1 MKNKL
6 NIEIIIGVVAGLLI
20 ACGAGAAEG
29 ASLSAGP
36 AMEISA
42 GDTSWVLIS
51 AALVLLMTPAV
62 GLFYGGMVRGKNVLS
77 VMTQSF
83 VIAAL
88 VSIIWVLV
96 GYSLAFAPDT
106 GFGLVGGLQWAGLG
120 GVGAAPSSYAPTI
133 PHSIFMAFQ
142 MMFAIITPALII
154 GAFSDRMKFSALIL
168 FVILWSVFVYAPLAH
183 WVWGEGGWLRSLGAL
198 DFAGGTVVHISAGLS
213 ALVAAILIGRRLEN
227 TSGSEIR
234 PHNIT
239 MTMIGASLLWFGWFG
254 FNAGSALGANGIA
267 AQAFV
272 TTNTAAA
279 AAALSWMMV
288 SWKHTGKPS
297 SLGIFTGGVCGLVAV
312 TPAAGFVSPISAMII
327 GAAAGAVCYGMVWLM
342 KRKTD
347 VDDALDVFAC
357 HGMGGIV
364 GALLTGFFAER
375 AINPAGADGLLF
387 GGAGLLVSQVVA
399 VVATIAFAVGMTW
412 AILKILDATVG
423 IRVRKEEEILGLDL
437 TQHGE
442 EAYPDMDIPS

>member
-1 MKNKL
+1 ML
-6 NIEIIIGVVAGLLI
+6 GMVIGLLI
-20 ACGAGAAEG
+20 ACGAGSAEG
-29 ASLSAGP
+29 AAGGAP
-36 AMEISA
+36 AAIDT
-42 GDTSWVLIS
+42 GDTAWVLIS

-83 VIAAL
+83 VIAAI

-96 GYSLAFAPDT
+96 GYSIAFSPDT
-106 GFGLVGGLQWAGLG
+106 GAGLAGGLQWAGLG
-120 GVGAAPSSYAPTI
+120 GVGAAPSAYAPTI

-227 TSGSEIR
+227 TEGSEIR

-267 AQAFV
+267 VQAFM
-272 TTNTAAA
+272 TTNMAGA
-279 AAALSWMMV
+279 AAALSWMVV

-297 SLGIFTGGVCGLVAV
+297 SLGIFTGAVCGLAAV
-312 TPAAGFVSPISAMII
+312 TPAAGFIGPIAATLI
-327 GAAAGAVCYGMVWLM
+327 GAVAGAVCYGTVWLM
-342 KRKTD
+342 KRRTN

-357 HGMGGIV
+357 HGIGGILGV
-364 GALLTGFFAER
+364 LLTGFFAER
-375 AINPAGADGLLF
+375 AINPAGANGLFFGSTGLL
-387 GGAGLLVSQVVA
+387 GSQAIA
-399 VVATIAFAVGMTW
+399 VIATVAFAAGMTW
-412 AILKILDATVG
+412 VILKFLDAVVG